1 MHAVCALD
9 VLVALSGRSG
19 RIECIWVHWIIEC
32 LGRNGCMHQT
42 HRMHCECAGCMR
54 WVHWMRWMHAFGA
67 SYALDACIEYVSWR
81 SCVRSLIYRKLR
93 CDLHDGRARDRW
105 RVTSCAA
112 TVIAAMRTI
121 AYASQVAPRPPWRSC
136 APLLVHHRLRCD
148 RHGGHARDRLCIAR
162 CAATV
167 IAGMRAFAGASQAT
181 LRPPWRSYARSLMH
195 HKL

>member
-105 RVTSCAA
+105 RVTSYAA

-121 AYASQVAPRPPWRSC
+121 AYASQVA
-136 APLLVHHRLRCD
+136 
-148 RHGGHARDRLCIAR
+148 
-162 CAATV
+162 
-167 IAGMRAFAGASQAT
+167 
-181 LRPPWRSYARSLMH
+181 LRPS
-195 HKL
+195 